1 MTHILKI
8 SSSDPIIHL
17 KAYGGVV
24 IRGVEQIEVQCEIDA
39 PQLATLMEDNGHVY
53 ITANSSCELTIPV
66 NASIDMEKG
75 MGSVSISNVKNKINI
90 EKVLGNLVLMDIDS
104 AHIEKV
110 GGNFSVKNATGK
122 VYLEKINANLVVDNV
137 GDFHCEKVGG
147 NATVRGVTGEF
158 YLTKT
163 SGNFKADKVT
173 GSLQVERAN
182 GSIVARG
189 VKLDGD
195 LRADGN
201 VHLINF
207 DFNDDLTLRAGG
219 DVLVQVSEDFP
230 GASLEV
236 KSGGQEITLKTGDVD
251 MMVNDSSLEYQ
262 LGSNTRKLFITAGG
276 DVDIREGFDPDKE
289 IIGDISHQFAFEE
302 TAFSELIQERA
313 ESATRRADAKIRI
326 AEKRLEQIRDKVE
339 KSRRVNLDL
348 KVNGKTFAFTASPNT
363 KPSVPP
369 VPLITR
375 PAGKKGAS
383 DEERLM
389 ILQML
394 QDKKITVEEAETL
407 FRALEE

>member
-1 MTHILKI
+1 MLI
-8 SSSDPIIHL
+8 S
-17 KAYGGVV
+17 
-24 IRGVEQIEVQCEIDA
+24 
-39 PQLATLMEDNGHVY
+39 
-53 ITANSSCELTIPV
+53 
-66 NASIDMEKG
+66 
-75 MGSVSISNVKNKINI
+75 
-90 EKVLGNLVLMDIDS
+90 
-104 AHIEKV
+104 
-110 GGNFSVKNATGK
+110 GK
-122 VYLEKINANLVVDNV
+122 
-137 GDFHCEKVGG
+137 
-147 NATVRGVTGEF
+147 
-158 YLTKT
+158 
-163 SGNFKADKVT
+163 
-173 GSLQVERAN
+173 
-182 GSIVARG
+182 
-189 VKLDGD
+189 
-195 LRADGN
+195 
-201 VHLINF
+201 
-207 DFNDDLTLRAGG
+207 
-219 DVLVQVSEDFP
+219 
-230 GASLEV
+230 
-236 KSGGQEITLKTGDVD
+236 
-251 MMVNDSSLEYQ
+251 
-262 LGSNTRKLFITAGG
+262 
-276 DVDIREGFDPDKE
+276 GFDPDKE